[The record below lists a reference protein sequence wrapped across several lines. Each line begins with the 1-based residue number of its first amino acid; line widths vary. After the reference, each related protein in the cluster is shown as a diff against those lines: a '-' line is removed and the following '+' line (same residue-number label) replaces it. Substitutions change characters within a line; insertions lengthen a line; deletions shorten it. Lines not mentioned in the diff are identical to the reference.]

1 MVKTVD
7 EDRDLS
13 IEEILQQAE
22 KVLEKT
28 RKKQQ
33 LQEQQQQQGSEQ
45 APATPSNSSES
56 REAKPAPK
64 PASAPATN
72 PAPKVNPATPA
83 DEKTTKIFTTSNVTK
98 ETRGETVKREIPAQ
112 NTDKIKADA
121 ENEKTV
127 KVSPII
133 NKQPAKES
141 SSEAVDNEK
150 TVKVSTGDLLKDQQ
164 AKEVPSEAPGNEK
177 TVVVSVPPSAEK
189 EKDVATDATINV
201 SASGKTFF
209 GHDASKGDFNSA
221 PPETIEKSA
230 IIKGKSRVSG
240 TGDLQEIPTLIAVD
254 EIDTAIENFI
264 SGAPQKENEEKEE
277 YNKSEQIKIDGF
289 DDELGNAPEIDEAVA
304 EQMLKK
310 RRAEKVKKFRLFADE
325 EVQPDKDSPVSGVD
339 TENYTDRRKK
349 FEFLDKLKKRRSS
362 YSTVLTLTA
371 ILGALLLYLTLSR
384 GTSAELPFLY
394 DTGSYTIAV
403 AAVYLVILLINIGT
417 FIHAFNFKHGIN
429 YDFPVAVTAILVL
442 AHSVAI
448 YFMPEL
454 LENGGA
460 FYSSSAV
467 FLLFFNQLGRHESL
481 TVLINNY
488 NFLTSSGDKYSIE
501 EIPNEVDASIIAKNL
516 LTGEPLLKYSVKT
529 DMPTSFLEI
538 SFANEPATGIARV
551 LFPIMFVLNAALF
564 AVTYF
569 TQNDLNISINIFI
582 AGLVISCPALALYSS
597 NNSLKTAGRSLSS
610 NKAMVCGFEGA
621 HMLHNSNALVMEAS
635 DLFGPS
641 SCELYGIKTFNDAK
655 VDDAILYTA
664 AVIAKTKSPL
674 AGKFN
679 EIIVGSKSVLPQV
692 DDVVYED
699 KMGTS
704 AWIYQKKILV
714 GNRDLLIA
722 HGVQVP
728 RESYEAEY
736 TKNGRKAL
744 YLAIAGK
751 LSAMFIVEYRTTQK
765 LKKELRKLER
775 SGITILLRSCDPY
788 INDETIKELFNL
800 PEGFIRVMTAAN
812 ARVFEK
818 YSDSTVKKSPVYA
831 LHNGNVIGFIRM
843 MRASDSLVNIQHLT
857 NVLVVFGSAL
867 GFGIVA
873 LLGILN
879 GINSVT
885 EANLLLFQAVWAV
898 FMLLIVKLR
907 SRAI

>member
-1 MVKTVD
+1 MD

-28 RKKQQ
+28 RRKQA
-33 LQEQQQQQGSEQ
+33 QEAQQAQQTQQTQQGS
-45 APATPSNSSES
+45 
-56 REAKPAPK
+56 AKA
-64 PASAPATN
+64 PASAPGSEAKPVVK
-72 PAPKVNPATPA
+72 PASKPASKPAVNSAAPAE
-83 DEKTTKIFTTSNVTK
+83 EKTTRIFTSSKAAKPTEPAEPAKPIKPVETSEPT
-98 ETRGETVKREIPAQ
+98 KREAA
-112 NTDKIKADA
+112 NSAAEAEAATKIKPET

-127 KVSPII
+127 RVSPI
-133 NKQPAKES
+133 
-141 SSEAVDNEK
+141 
-150 TVKVSTGDLLKDQQ
+150 LKDRPEKD
-164 AKEVPSEAPGNEK
+164 AEPSGSEK
-177 TVVVSVPPSAEK
+177 TVVVNVTPAGDK
-189 EKDVATDATINV
+189 KGNVATDATINV
-201 SASGKTFF
+201 SAAGGKSLF
-209 GHDASKGDFNSA
+209 GHDASKGDFNSE

-264 SGAPQKENEEKEE
+264 SGTPQKEDEDKEE
-277 YNKSEQIKIDGF
+277 YNKSEQIRIDGF
-289 DDELGNAPEIDEAVA
+289 DDELGNAPEIDEDVA

-325 EVQPDKDSPVSGVD
+325 EVPPDKDSPVSRVD
-339 TENYTDRRKK
+339 AGNYTDRRKK
-349 FEFLDKLKKRRSS
+349 RELLDKLRKRRSS
-362 YSTVLTLTA
+362 YSTVLVLTA

-384 GTSAELPFLY
+384 GTSAELSFLY
-394 DTGSYTIAV
+394 DTARYTIAV
-403 AAVYLVILLINIGT
+403 TAVYLVILLVNYGT
-417 FIHAFNFKHGIN
+417 FTHAFNFKHGIN
-429 YDFPVAVTAILVL
+429 YDFPVAITVILVL
-442 AHSVAI
+442 AHCVAI

-460 FYSSSAV
+460 FYPSSAV
-467 FLLFFNQLGRHESL
+467 FLLFFNQLGKHESL
-481 TVLINNY
+481 NVLINNY
-488 NFLTSSGDKYSIE
+488 SFLTSSGDKYSIE

-516 LTGEPLLKYSVKT
+516 LTGEPMLKYSVKT

-538 SFANEPATGIARV
+538 SFANEPATGLARV
-551 LFPIMFVLNAALF
+551 LFPIMFLLNAAIF

-569 TQNDLNISINIFI
+569 MQGDLTISINIFI
-582 AGLVISCPALALYSS
+582 AGMVISCPALALYST

-610 NKAMVCGFEGA
+610 NRAMVCGFEGA

-635 DLFGPS
+635 DLFDSS

-692 DDVVYED
+692 DDIVYED

-736 TKNGRKAL
+736 TKNGRKAI

-800 PEGFIRVMTAAN
+800 PEGFIRVMTASN

-818 YSDSTVKKSPVYA
+818 YSGATVKKSPVYA
-831 LHNGNVIGFIRM
+831 LHNGNVVGFIRM